1 MDLDFWDCLKNV
13 SEKCLKSVIIAGSS
27 TDNFIDIGLK
37 EVKIASLQE
46 LETLVRNFGE
56 NVHFYTKH
64 TKVLRNFLEYNNLVS
79 GGIKEMNIGSLD
91 SFSISD
97 TYYVA
102 DDVLGDIFIRNRTKK
117 SIVKNLDL
125 LLEIRP

>member
-1 MDLDFWDCLKNV
+1 M
-13 SEKCLKSVIIAGSS
+13 IIAGSS

-37 EVKIASLQE
+37 ELKIASLQE

-64 TKVLRNFLEYNNLVS
+64 TKVLRNFLEYNNLIS
-79 GGIKEMNIGSLD
+79 GGIKEVNIGSLD

-97 TYYVA
+97 IYYVA